1 MGGHGRQHPALT
13 ALAAA
18 VAAASWSVGPPLPE
32 PRTEVAAAPLAGR
45 IVVVGRF
52 VASGDNSARA
62 DAFDPRSGTWSR
74 LPDLPVAVDHA
85 AAAAARGRVY
95 VVGGYG
101 HGRRPLR
108 AAFAFDGTRWRALPP
123 PPEPRAAAAA
133 AATADG
139 RLYVVG
145 GVGAAGLARTML
157 VYDPAAAAASGRIYA
172 IAGRTA
178 GLTTNTR
185 LVEAFDPAR
194 GRWTRAAPVP
204 VARGGT

>member
-13 ALAAA
+13 ALVAAL
-18 VAAASWSVGPPLPE
+18 AAASWSAGPPLPE

-45 IVVVGRF
+45 IVVVGGF

-101 HGRRPLR
+101 HGRHPLR

-157 VYDPAAAAASGRIYA
+157 VYDAAGSTRSPGGR
-172 IAGRTA
+172 
-178 GLTTNTR
+178 
-185 LVEAFDPAR
+185 R
-194 GRWTRAAPVP
+194 G
-204 VARGGT
+204 